1 MDYGW
6 WKKIGVV
13 SGEERRGEERRGEE
27 RRGEMGRRWLLM
39 QADDSCRQRSSHSF
53 CVQVKAS
60 EKKEAGYQ
68 SNWEK
73 QLSSMMDH

>member
-1 MDYGW
+1 MV
-6 WKKIGVV
+6 KKKRFGVR
-13 SGEERRGEERRGEE
+13 RRGEERRGEE
-27 RRGEMGRRWLLM
+27 RGVGGRWLLR
-39 QADDSCRQRSSHSF
+39 QAGDSCRQRNSNSF

-60 EKKEAGYQ
+60 EEKEAGYQ